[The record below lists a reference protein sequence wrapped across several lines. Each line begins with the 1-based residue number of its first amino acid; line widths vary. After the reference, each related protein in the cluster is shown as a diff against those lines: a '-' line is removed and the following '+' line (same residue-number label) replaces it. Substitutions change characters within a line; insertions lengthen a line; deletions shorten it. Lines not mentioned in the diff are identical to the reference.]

1 MAKGFPGGSVVKYPP
16 ANAGATGDMG
26 LILGSGR
33 SPGGGNGNPLQ
44 CSCQDNPIDRGAWWA
59 TVRGGDKESDRT
71 EHTRRYGQT
80 ALHRGCSLV
89 IYSPISSGYELVSF
103 YLCRYILSIL
113 KKYM

>member
-1 MAKGFPGGSVVKYPP
+1 MGAFQGALVVKKLPT
-16 ANAGATGDMG
+16 NSGDITDTGSTP
-26 LILGSGR
+26 GSGR

-44 CSCQDNPIDRGAWWA
+44 YSCQDNPIDRGAWWA

-113 KKYM
+113 MKYM